1 MELYNAM
8 KILKLVSSFFSLY
21 HKSIVQYFIYPSY
34 IKLIHSDCIWF
45 ISENFRFIEQ
55 PIECNKNDMCEIIN
69 YYIQFYHTY
78 ITPSRTSG
86 DTSIRNVVTNSENIQ
101 RTLEILN
108 AVPSQVQ
115 RSNEWILF
123 RQNHITAS
131 NLWKILFSE
140 KSRNQFIYEKCKQQS
155 TQSNQSAMPECTNIE
170 SPMHWGQKYEP
181 LSIKIYEHIYNTKIK
196 DYGCIPHK
204 KIPFLAA
211 SPDGINNEFGNP
223 RNGRMLEVKNVY
235 SRVIDGIPKMEYWV
249 QVQIQL
255 EVCDLYECDFLET
268 KFKEYS
274 NEEEYKNDTQVKYKG
289 VLLMFNDN
297 SKIKYIYSPI
307 NCENYNE
314 WQETAMND
322 NDINNINMHWISTI
336 YWKLDTISCVLI
348 LRNKKWFD
356 SILPKLEM
364 TWNVIQT
371 EGRNN
376 TYDHRMPIK
385 KAKKRHFSIAN
396 SESVGC
402 LLHILPN

>member
-1 MELYNAM
+1 MELSNAM

-21 HKSIVQYFIYPSY
+21 HKLIVQYFIYPSY
-34 IKLIHSDCIWF
+34 VKLIRSDCIWF
-45 ISENFRFIEQ
+45 ITENFRLSEQ
-55 PIECNKNDMCEIIN
+55 PIVCNKNELGEIID
-69 YYIQFYHTY
+69 YYIQFYNTY
-78 ITPSRTSG
+78 ITPNRTSG
-86 DTSIRNVVTNSENIQ
+86 YTSIRNIVINGENIK
-101 RTLEILN
+101 RKLDILN

-131 NLWKILFSE
+131 NLWKILFSD
-140 KSRNQFIYEKCKQQS
+140 KSRNQFIYEKCQQ
-155 TQSNQSAMPECTNIE
+155 QSNQSNQYDISEFVNIE

-196 DYGCIPHK
+196 EYGCIPHNT
-204 KIPFLAA
+204 IPFLAA
-211 SPDGINNEFGNP
+211 SPDGINVDPGNP

-235 SRVIDGIPKMEYWV
+235 SRIIDGIPKMEYWI

-255 EVCDLYECDFLET
+255 EVCNLNECDFLET
-268 KFKEYS
+268 KFKEYID
-274 NEEEYKNDTQVKYKG
+274 EEEYKNDTQVKYKG

-314 WQETAMND
+314 WQENVMND
-322 NDINNINMHWISTI
+322 SNMNMNMHWISTI
-336 YWKLDTISCVLI
+336 YWKLDIISCVLI

-356 SILPKLEM
+356 SILSKLES

-376 TYDHRMPIK
+376 TYGHRLPIK
-385 KAKKRHFSIAN
+385 KAKKIHCAIAN
-396 SESVGC
+396 SESLGC
-402 LLHILPN
+402 LLQILPS